1 MKYKYYFQMKAEK
14 DANEENM
21 KGWTQNSQKNIVIS
35 EPC

>member
-1 MKYKYYFQMKAEK
+1 MKAEK

-21 KGWTQNSQKNIVIS
+21 KGWTQNLEKNIVTS